1 MERSFSLP
9 YKIRFSDCDPAG
21 IVFYPQYFVMFN
33 DLLEAWIDSILEG
46 GFAGYIGRAKF
57 GMPIVHLE
65 ADFTAVSQMGDD
77 VYLELDVVRL
87 GTKSFT
93 LEYRCVGQKGDPRMK
108 VQQTL
113 VTTSLETHG
122 SIPIPEKLNAAIRG
136 FLPSSAEKPPSQTP
150 ASEAHSSSQAPSSS
164 EAHSSSQPHSS
175 YRSSTKK

>member
-1 MERSFSLP
+1 MKRSFSLP

-33 DLLEAWIDSILEG
+33 DLLEAWVDSILEG

-77 VYLELDVVRL
+77 VYLELEVVRL

-93 LEYRCVGQKGDPRMK
+93 LEYRCIGQNGDPRMK

-113 VTTSLETHG
+113 VTTSLETHC
-122 SIPIPEKLNAAIRG
+122 SIPIPEELNIAIQYFLNASTSE
-136 FLPSSAEKPPSQTP
+136 PSSPQALTP
-150 ASEAHSSSQAPSSS
+150 QELTPQGLSTTNELSSSQ
-164 EAHSSSQPHSS
+164 EG
-175 YRSSTKK
+175 TKKQRSTL